1 MSQTITSMIR
11 VRRQYVTDDY
21 INDKGWG
28 DNMSQTIT
36 AMIRVGRQYVTDDN
50 INDKGGET
58 ICHRR

>member
-11 VRRQYVTDDY
+11 VGRQYVTDD
-21 INDKGWG
+21 NSDDKGWG
-28 DNMSQTIT
+28 DGTSQTIT
-36 AMIRVGRQYVTDDN
+36 SMIRVGRQYVTDDN